1 MSQETNNDEQNSAND
16 EATVDQT
23 TDQSTVDPLR
33 ADPLRADPSKTDEST
48 SENAKATLDE
58 VNAEIEA
65 ELMDDMDAEQE
76 PAQPVSEKLLEQ
88 VAKANDQV
96 LRVQA
101 EMQNVRRRAER
112 DVESAHKFAL
122 DKFAADLLPVVDNL
136 ERALA
141 AIDSEDEGQK
151 SVAEGIELTLKT
163 FMDVLVRFKIE
174 AIDPAGQPFDADLH
188 QAVSMVPNPDLEA
201 NTVMDVFQK
210 GYTLNGRL
218 VRPAMVVVSQG

>member
-1 MSQETNNDEQNSAND
+1 MSDETNNDEKI
-16 EATVDQT
+16 TPDQQDGT
-23 TDQSTVDPLR
+23 ETDAVSDKDQ
-33 ADPLRADPSKTDEST
+33 
-48 SENAKATLDE
+48 

-65 ELMDDMDAEQE
+65 ELLDEIESSEEQ
-76 PAQPVSEKLLEQ
+76 QPVSEQLLEQ
-88 VAKANDQV
+88 VASAKDQV

-112 DVESAHKFAL
+112 DVENAHKYAL
-122 DKFAADLLPVVDNL
+122 DKFTADLLPVVDNL

-141 AIDSEDEGQK
+141 TIDSADEAQK
-151 SVAEGIELTLKT
+151 GVSEGLELTLKSFT
-163 FMDVLVRFKIE
+163 EVLLRHKIE

-188 QAVSMVPNPDLEA
+188 QAVSMVPNPDLEP

-218 VRPAMVVVSQG
+218 VRPAMVVVSQA

>member
-1 MSQETNNDEQNSAND
+1 MSDETNNDEKITPDQQEGA
-16 EATVDQT
+16 EADAVSDKDQ
-23 TDQSTVDPLR
+23 
-33 ADPLRADPSKTDEST
+33 
-48 SENAKATLDE
+48 

-65 ELMDDMDAEQE
+65 ELLDEIESSEEQ
-76 PAQPVSEKLLEQ
+76 QPVSEQLLEQ
-88 VAKANDQV
+88 VVSAKDQV

-112 DVESAHKFAL
+112 DVENAHKYAL
-122 DKFAADLLPVVDNL
+122 DKFTADLLPVVDNL

-141 AIDSEDEGQK
+141 TIDSADETQK
-151 SVAEGIELTLKT
+151 GVSEGLELTLKSFT
-163 FMDVLVRFKIE
+163 EVLLRHKIE

-188 QAVSMVPNPDLEA
+188 QAVSMVPNPDLEP

-218 VRPAMVVVSQG
+218 VRPAMVVVSQA

>member
-1 MSQETNNDEQNSAND
+1 VSDETNKDSSAAND
-16 EATVDQT
+16 QAESAEIKNE
-23 TDQSTVDPLR
+23 QSK
-33 ADPLRADPSKTDEST
+33 AEQSKE
-48 SENAKATLDE
+48 EL
-58 VNAEIEA
+58 NAEIEA
-65 ELMDDMDAEQE
+65 ELLDEIEAEQE
-76 PAQPVSEKLLEQ
+76 EQQPVSEQLLGQ

-141 AIDSEDEGQK
+141 AIDAADEGQK
-151 SVAEGIELTLKT
+151 SVAEGLELTLKS
-163 FMDVLVRFKIE
+163 FVEVLARYKIE
-174 AIDPAGQPFDADLH
+174 AIDPAGQPFDAELH

>member
-1 MSQETNNDEQNSAND
+1 VSDDTNNDEKITPGQ
-16 EATVDQT
+16 Q
-23 TDQSTVDPLR
+23 
-33 ADPLRADPSKTDEST
+33 
-48 SENAKATLDE
+48 ENADVDAASEKDQ

-65 ELMDDMDAEQE
+65 ELLDEIEASEEQ
-76 PAQPVSEKLLEQ
+76 QPVSEQLLEQ
-88 VAKANDQV
+88 IASAKDQV

-112 DVESAHKFAL
+112 DVENAHKYAL
-122 DKFAADLLPVVDNL
+122 DKFTADLLPVVDNL

-141 AIDSEDEGQK
+141 AIDAEDEAQK
-151 SVAEGIELTLKT
+151 GVFEGLELTLKS
-163 FMDVLVRFKIE
+163 FMEVLSRHKIE

-188 QAVSMVPNPDLEA
+188 QAVSMVPNPDLEP

-218 VRPAMVVVSQG
+218 VRPAMVVVSQA

>member
-1 MSQETNNDEQNSAND
+1 MSDETNKDSSAAND
-16 EATVDQT
+16 QAESAEIKNE
-23 TDQSTVDPLR
+23 QSK
-33 ADPLRADPSKTDEST
+33 AEQSKE
-48 SENAKATLDE
+48 EL
-58 VNAEIEA
+58 NAEIEA
-65 ELMDDMDAEQE
+65 ELLDEIEAEQE
-76 PAQPVSEKLLEQ
+76 EQQPVSEQLLEQ

-141 AIDSEDEGQK
+141 AIDAADEGQK
-151 SVAEGIELTLKT
+151 SVAEGLELTLKS
-163 FMDVLVRFKIE
+163 FVEVLARYKIE
-174 AIDPAGQPFDADLH
+174 AGQPFDAELH

-201 NTVMDVFQK
+201 NIVMDVFQK

>member
-1 MSQETNNDEQNSAND
+1 VSKEIENEENLATETQGSA
-16 EATVDQT
+16 E
-23 TDQSTVDPLR
+23 
-33 ADPLRADPSKTDEST
+33 PSKE
-48 SENAKATLDE
+48 EI
-58 VNAEIEA
+58 NAEIEA
-65 ELMDDMDAEQE
+65 ELLDEMDSAQEQP
-76 PAQPVSEKLLEQ
+76 PASEELLEQ

-112 DVESAHKFAL
+112 DVENAHKFAL

-141 AIDSEDEGQK
+141 AIDSSDEGQK
-151 SVAEGIELTLKT
+151 AVAEGLELTLKS
-163 FMDVLVRFKIE
+163 FIEVLARFKIQ
-174 AIDPAGQPFDADLH
+174 AIDPAGQPFDAELH
-188 QAVSMVPNPDLEA
+188 QAVSMVPNPDLEP

>member
-1 MSQETNNDEQNSAND
+1 MSDETNKDSSAAND
-16 EATVDQT
+16 QAESAEIKNE
-23 TDQSTVDPLR
+23 QSK
-33 ADPLRADPSKTDEST
+33 AEQSKE
-48 SENAKATLDE
+48 EL
-58 VNAEIEA
+58 NAEIEA
-65 ELMDDMDAEQE
+65 ELLDEIEAEQE
-76 PAQPVSEKLLEQ
+76 EQQPVSEQLLEQ

-141 AIDSEDEGQK
+141 AIDTADEGQK
-151 SVAEGIELTLKT
+151 SVAEGLELTLKS
-163 FMDVLVRFKIE
+163 FVEVLARYKIE
-174 AIDPAGQPFDADLH
+174 AIYPAGQPFDAELH

>member
-1 MSQETNNDEQNSAND
+1 MSDETNKDSSAAND
-16 EATVDQT
+16 QAESAEIKHE
-23 TDQSTVDPLR
+23 QSK
-33 ADPLRADPSKTDEST
+33 AEQSKE
-48 SENAKATLDE
+48 EL
-58 VNAEIEA
+58 NAEIEA
-65 ELMDDMDAEQE
+65 ELLDEIEAEQE
-76 PAQPVSEKLLEQ
+76 EQQPVSEQLLEQ

-141 AIDSEDEGQK
+141 AIDAADEGQK
-151 SVAEGIELTLKT
+151 SVAEGLELTLKS
-163 FMDVLVRFKIE
+163 FVEVLARYKIE
-174 AIDPAGQPFDADLH
+174 AIDPAGQPFDAELH

>member
-1 MSQETNNDEQNSAND
+1 VSDETNKDSSAAND
-16 EATVDQT
+16 QAESAEIENEQT
-23 TDQSTVDPLR
+23 TAEQRTVEQS
-33 ADPLRADPSKTDEST
+33 KDE
-48 SENAKATLDE
+48 L
-58 VNAEIEA
+58 NAEIEA
-65 ELMDDMDAEQE
+65 ELLDEIEAEQE
-76 PAQPVSEKLLEQ
+76 EQQPVSEQLLEQ

-101 EMQNVRRRAER
+101 EMQNMRRRAER

-122 DKFAADLLPVVDNL
+122 DKFAADLLPIVDNL

-141 AIDSEDEGQK
+141 AIDAADEGQK
-151 SVAEGIELTLKT
+151 SVAEGLELTLKS
-163 FMDVLVRFKIE
+163 FMEVLVRYKIE
-174 AIDPAGQPFDADLH
+174 AIDPAGQPFDAELH

>member
-1 MSQETNNDEQNSAND
+1 VSDETNKDSSAAND
-16 EATVDQT
+16 QAERAEIENEQT
-23 TDQSTVDPLR
+23 TAEQRTVEQS
-33 ADPLRADPSKTDEST
+33 KDE
-48 SENAKATLDE
+48 L
-58 VNAEIEA
+58 NAEIEA
-65 ELMDDMDAEQE
+65 ELLDEIEAEQE
-76 PAQPVSEKLLEQ
+76 EQQPVSEQLLEQ

-141 AIDSEDEGQK
+141 AIDAADQGQK
-151 SVAEGIELTLKT
+151 SVAEGLELTLKS
-163 FMDVLVRFKIE
+163 FMEVLARYKIE
-174 AIDPAGQPFDADLH
+174 AIDPAGQPFDAELH

>member
-1 MSQETNNDEQNSAND
+1 VSDETNKDSSAAND
-16 EATVDQT
+16 QAESAEIKNE
-23 TDQSTVDPLR
+23 QSK
-33 ADPLRADPSKTDEST
+33 AEQSKE
-48 SENAKATLDE
+48 EL
-58 VNAEIEA
+58 NAEIEA
-65 ELMDDMDAEQE
+65 ELLDEIEAEQE
-76 PAQPVSEKLLEQ
+76 EQQPVSEQLLEQ

-141 AIDSEDEGQK
+141 AIDTADEGQK
-151 SVAEGIELTLKT
+151 SVAEGLELTLKS
-163 FMDVLVRFKIE
+163 FVEVLARYKIE
-174 AIDPAGQPFDADLH
+174 AIYPAGQPFDAELH

>member
-1 MSQETNNDEQNSAND
+1 MSQETNNDEKTAAND
-16 EATVDQT
+16 EPQISPVE
-23 TDQSTVDPLR
+23 
-33 ADPLRADPSKTDEST
+33 EST
-48 SENAKATLDE
+48 EATMDE

-65 ELMDDMDAEQE
+65 ELMDDMDAEAAEQE
-76 PAQPVSEKLLEQ
+76 QQSETEQLKAQ
-88 VAKANDQV
+88 VATANDQV

-141 AIDSEDEGQK
+141 AIDSADEGQK
-151 SVAEGIELTLKT
+151 AVAEGLELTLKS
-163 FMDVLVRFKIE
+163 FMEVLARHKIE
-174 AIDPAGQPFDADLH
+174 AIDPAGQPFDAELH
-188 QAVSMVPNPDLEA
+188 QAVSMVPNPDLEH

-218 VRPAMVVVSQG
+218 VRPAMVVVSQA

>member
-16 EATVDQT
+16 EPVVEQA
-23 TDQSTVDPLR
+23 TDQSTVDPSR
-33 ADPLRADPSKTDEST
+33 AGPETAE
-48 SENAKATLDE
+48 ATLDE

-65 ELMDDMDAEQE
+65 ELMDEMDAEQE
-76 PAQPVSEKLLEQ
+76 PAQPVSEQLLEQ

-174 AIDPAGQPFDADLH
+174 VIDPAGQPFDADLH